1 LRVAQQQIVFLN
13 ACFMKHIRNFCII
26 AHIDHGKSTLADRL
40 IQACD
45 GVTQREFRDQ
55 MLDSMDIERERGITI
70 KSNSV
75 TLDYVAP
82 DGQQYLLNLIDTP
95 GHVDFSHE
103 VRRSLMA
110 CEGALIV
117 IDASQGVEAQTV
129 ANLYLAMEYDLKLL
143 PVINKI
149 DLPAANVDKAR
160 EEIDA
165 DLGLDPFVAIPV
177 SAKTGQNV
185 EKVLAGIVEHLPCPK
200 GDPEAPFKALVFD
213 AHFDTYRGV
222 ILQVRVMEGTLKAKD
237 TILFM
242 HAGREF
248 TVDEVGHN
256 KFKLVPKDQL
266 GAGEVGYIVAGV
278 KSVRDIEIGD
288 TITLLD
294 RQAAEPIPGYQP
306 AKQVVFSSVYP
317 MSTDEYPDLTKALEK
332 LAINDAALTFEKDS
346 SAALGFG
353 FRCGFLGLLHLDVIQ
368 ERLQREFDL
377 GLVISAP
384 SVKYKLALRDGSEI
398 EVDNPSYW
406 PDPMSIESA
415 TEPFIRASI
424 LIPEEYVGPVMELCR
439 EHRSESQTMNY
450 LSAGRI
456 EVISEMPLGEVLFEF
471 YGRLKMLTRGYG
483 SFDYEQIEYR
493 PTDVVKVDILV
504 NKEPVD
510 TLSYLVHRDKA
521 RTRALHYC
529 ERLAKE
535 IPRHQFKIPIQGVIG
550 GTVIARSTIAPYRK
564 DVTAKLYGGDV
575 TRKKKLLEKQKKG
588 KAKMKLFGSVNIPQK
603 AFVSVLRAD
612 QDQ

>member
-1 LRVAQQQIVFLN
+1 
-13 ACFMKHIRNFCII
+13 MKHIRNFCII

-40 IQACD
+40 IQACG
-45 GVTQREFRDQ
+45 GVTQREFHDQ

-70 KSNSV
+70 KSNTI
-75 TLDYVAP
+75 TLSFTAP
-82 DGQQYLLNLIDTP
+82 DGQLYQLNLIDTP

-129 ANLYLAMEYDLKLL
+129 ANLYLALEYDLELL

-149 DLPAANVDKAR
+149 DLPAANIDRAR

-165 DLGLDPFVAIPV
+165 DLGLDPFAAIPI
-177 SAKTGQNV
+177 SAKTGV
-185 EKVLAGIVEHLPCPK
+185 GIDLVLAGIVAHLPPPK
-200 GDPEAPFKALVFD
+200 GDPDAPLKALVFD
-213 AHFDTYRGV
+213 AHFDKFRGV
-222 ILQVRVMEGTLKAKD
+222 ILQVRVMEGTLKPRD
-237 TILFM
+237 VIHFM
-242 HAGREF
+242 HAGRDYK
-248 TVDEVGHN
+248 VDELGYN
-256 KFKLVPKDQL
+256 QFKLVPKEKL
-266 GAGEVGYIVAGV
+266 SAGEVGYIVAGV
-278 KSVRDIEIGD
+278 KSVQDIEIGD

-294 RQAAEPIPGYQP
+294 RQAAEPVPGYQP
-306 AKQVVFSSVYP
+306 ARQVVFSSVYP

-368 ERLQREFDL
+368 ERLQREFDI

-384 SVKYKLALRDGSEI
+384 SVKYILTLNDGSTV

-406 PDPMSIESA
+406 PDPSTIDSA
-415 TEPFIRASI
+415 AEPYIKASI

-450 LSAGRI
+450 LSAGRV
-456 EVISEMPLGEVLFEF
+456 EVSSEMPLGEVLFDF
-471 YGRLKMLTRGYG
+471 YGKLKMITRGYG
-483 SFDYEQIEYR
+483 SFDYEATEYR
-493 PTDVVKVDILV
+493 STDIVKVDILV
-504 NKEPVD
+504 NKEPID
-510 TLSYLVHRDKA
+510 ALAYLVHRDKA

-529 ERLAKE
+529 EQLAE
-535 IPRHQFKIPIQGVIG
+535 AIPRHQFKIPIQGAIG
-550 GTVIARSTIAPYRK
+550 GSIIARSTIQPYRK

-588 KAKMKLFGSVNIPQK
+588 KAKMKQFGSVNIPQE
-603 AFVSVLRAD
+603 AFISVLRAEKD
-612 QDQ
+612 

>member
-1 LRVAQQQIVFLN
+1 
-13 ACFMKHIRNFCII
+13 MKHIRNFCII

-40 IQACD
+40 IQACG
-45 GVTQREFRDQ
+45 GVSQREFHDQ

-70 KSNSV
+70 KSNTI
-75 TLDYVAP
+75 TLNHQTP

-117 IDASQGVEAQTV
+117 VDASQGVEAQTV
-129 ANLYLAMEYDLKLL
+129 ANLYLALEYDLTLL

-149 DLPAANVDKAR
+149 DLPAADVERVR

-165 DLGLDPFVAIPV
+165 DLGLDPFAAIPI
-177 SAKTGQNV
+177 SAKTGV
-185 EKVLAGIVEHLPCPK
+185 GIDAVLAGIVEHLPAPQ
-200 GDPEAPFKALVFD
+200 GDPEAPLKALIFD

-222 ILQVRVMEGTLKAKD
+222 ILQCRVMQGTLKTRD
-237 TILFM
+237 SILFM
-242 HAGREF
+242 HANRSF
-248 TVDEVGHN
+248 TVDELGYN
-256 KFKLVPKDQL
+256 QFKLVPRDQL
-266 GAGEVGYIVAGV
+266 SVGEVGYIVAGV
-278 KSVRDIEIGD
+278 KSVQDIEIGD
-288 TITLLD
+288 TITLTNNPAD
-294 RQAAEPIPGYQP
+294 QPIPGYQP
-306 AKQVVFSSVYP
+306 ARQVVFSSVYP

-384 SVKYKLALRDGSEI
+384 SVKYVLTLQDGSTI
-398 EVDNPSYW
+398 DVDNPSYW
-406 PDPMSIESA
+406 PDPSLIA
-415 TEPFIRASI
+415 KIAEPYIRAQI
-424 LIPEEYVGPVMELCR
+424 LIPEEYVGSVMDLCR

-450 LSAGRI
+450 LSAGRV
-456 EVISEMPLGEVLFEF
+456 EVVSEMPLGEVLFDF
-471 YGRLKMLTRGYG
+471 YGKLKMITRGYG
-483 SFDYEQIEYR
+483 SFDYEPIEYR

-504 NKEPVD
+504 NKEPID
-510 TLSYLVHRDKA
+510 ALSYLVHRDKSRA
-521 RTRALHYC
+521 RALHYC
-529 ERLAKE
+529 EQLAE
-535 IPRHQFKIPIQGVIG
+535 AIPRHQFKIPIQGAIG
-550 GTVIARSTIAPYRK
+550 GTIIARATIQPYRK

-588 KAKMKLFGSVNIPQK
+588 KAKMKQFGSVNIPQK

-612 QDQ
+612 KDQ